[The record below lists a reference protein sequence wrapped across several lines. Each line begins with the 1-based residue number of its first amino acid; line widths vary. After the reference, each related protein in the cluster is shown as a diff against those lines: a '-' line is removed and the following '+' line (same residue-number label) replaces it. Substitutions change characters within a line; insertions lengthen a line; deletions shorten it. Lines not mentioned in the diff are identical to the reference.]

1 MVSQL
6 IIPDWPAPANV
17 QACSTTRAGGISV
30 APWDS
35 LNLGAHVGD
44 KPEAVAANRQRLV
57 ELASLPT
64 MPVWLDQVHGTDVV
78 RLTDA
83 FDRPPQ
89 ADAVWSNHA
98 AMPCAVMTADC
109 LPVLFCS
116 YDGTEVAAAHAGWR
130 GLCAGVLENTLA
142 QFNAPAAQIHIWLGP
157 AIGPQHFEVGA
168 EVRAAFMAHDAE
180 AATAFVP
187 AGEKYLAD
195 IWQLARQRLTAC
207 GVTSISGGTRC
218 TVSEPEHFFSWR
230 RDGSTGRMAS
240 LVWLL

>member
-89 ADAVWSNHA
+89 ADAAWSNLA